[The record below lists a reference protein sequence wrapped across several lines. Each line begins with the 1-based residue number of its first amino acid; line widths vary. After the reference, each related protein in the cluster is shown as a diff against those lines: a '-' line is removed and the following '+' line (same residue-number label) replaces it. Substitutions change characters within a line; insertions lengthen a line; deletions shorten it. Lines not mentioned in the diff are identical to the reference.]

1 MSNAG
6 GGDADGPV
14 QYDEDG
20 KPVQGG
26 VGVGLVPGRLP
37 NRGNGPQSVAGQSF
51 AGQSV
56 RTGHGAGKSPH
67 RGGGGSINRAGFS
80 VAERE
85 LQNTD
90 KAIVNLMKEH
100 NKLKRRLEMIQQP
113 DFLLNLKRDLKTTQ
127 EEIKQQEKLKR

>member
-1 MSNAG
+1 
-6 GGDADGPV
+6 
-14 QYDEDG
+14 
-20 KPVQGG
+20 
-26 VGVGLVPGRLP
+26 
-37 NRGNGPQSVAGQSF
+37 VAGQSI
-51 AGQSV
+51 AGNSV
-56 RTGHGAGKSPH
+56 RTGKNASPQG
-67 RGGGGSINRAGFS
+67 RGGPGSVNRGGVS

-127 EEIKQQEKLKR
+127 EEIKQQEKLKRQLKVDQLRREKKLDTLIE

>member
-1 MSNAG
+1 MRT
-6 GGDADGPV
+6 
-14 QYDEDG
+14 
-20 KPVQGG
+20 G
-26 VGVGLVPGRLP
+26 VHRSP
-37 NRGNGPQSVAGQSF
+37 NRGGV
-51 AGQSV
+51 
-56 RTGHGAGKSPH
+56 
-67 RGGGGSINRAGFS
+67 GSINRANFT

-127 EEIKQQEKLKR
+127 EEIKQQEKLKRQLKVD